1 MATPACIP
9 EVKMLSVTGL
19 SYTDSD
25 TYMPDG
31 EVYTVRT
38 RGRSV
43 RIWRTTVTLTSMLTT
58 WRAPQTRMKIT
69 SRKRTWK

>member
-31 EVYTVRT
+31 EVYTVR
-38 RGRSV
+38 
-43 RIWRTTVTLTSMLTT
+43 
-58 WRAPQTRMKIT
+58 
-69 SRKRTWK
+69 